1 MGRNRRYGSDVTWK
15 AVNAFLIHPKPITLT
30 DEELRSAGET
40 TEPDTPPRVK
50 AWVRYPEATVEV
62 EGRVLAFNE
71 RVALV
76 EYDVLGGGTQRAW
89 VWRSAVTNLRKQTP

>member
-1 MGRNRRYGSDVTWK
+1 MTWK
-15 AVNAFLIHPKPITLT
+15 AVNTFLTRPKPITLT
-30 DEELRSAGET
+30 DEELRSAEDT
-40 TEPDTPPRVK
+40 TEPATPPRVK

-76 EYDVLGGGTQRAW
+76 EYDVLGGETQGAW
-89 VWRSAVTNLRKQTP
+89 VWRSAVTDQRPEPR